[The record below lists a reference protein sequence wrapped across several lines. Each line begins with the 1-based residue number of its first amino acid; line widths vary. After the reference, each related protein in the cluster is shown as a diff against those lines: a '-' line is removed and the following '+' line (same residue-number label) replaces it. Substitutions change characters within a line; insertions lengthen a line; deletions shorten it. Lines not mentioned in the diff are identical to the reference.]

1 VAYRVRIISQ
11 LVEQAQHVRATYPNL
26 RKITANI
33 GWLLTD
39 NMLRLMAA
47 LAVNAWVVR
56 YLGPERY
63 GDLSFALAF
72 VTLFA
77 PLATLG
83 LNTIVVRDLVRRPD
97 SEGETLGSAFALVAV
112 GSSVTVMLVV
122 ITVLT
127 LRPQDGL
134 MHRLVLVLSISTS
147 FQAFSVIDAWFQSQV
162 VSKYTVYA
170 RNVALV
176 LSSFFRVGCI
186 LTQAP
191 LTAFAVAYAVE
202 SGLYALALVIVY
214 HHRSLGSKAMRV
226 WQVRLSRVK
235 SLLKDSWPLLLE
247 GIAIMIYMRVDQ
259 TMLGQM
265 LSGEQGRR
273 ELGLYSAAVRLS
285 EIWYFVPTAVISS
298 FFPTIVKSRELGE
311 AEYHRRIQRLLNF
324 LVLLSYGVAVPMTL
338 MSGAIVRLLY
348 GDEYRPAAPMFAILI
363 WAGVWVSLGL
373 VRSAVI
379 QIENRQIL
387 SLSASVLGAVSNV
400 GMNLLL
406 IPWLGGIGTAISTVI
421 SQCISAYASL
431 FLFVPLRKLA
441 KMQTRA
447 LVFPNPFRVVYPK

>member
-1 VAYRVRIISQ
+1 MTYRVRIISQ
-11 LVEQAQHVRATYPNL
+11 VVEQAQRIQATYPNL
-26 RKITANI
+26 RKITTNI
-33 GWLLTD
+33 GWLLAD
-39 NMLRLMAA
+39 NTLRLMAA
-47 LAVNAWVVR
+47 LVVNAWVVR
-56 YLGPERY
+56 YLGPEQY

-77 PLATLG
+77 PLAALG
-83 LNTIVVRDLVRRPD
+83 LNTIVVRDLVRWPE
-97 SEGETLGSAFALVAV
+97 SEGETLGSAFALMVGGSLAAV
-112 GSSVTVMLVV
+112 ILVI
-122 ITVLT
+122 ITVFA

-162 VSKYTVYA
+162 ASKYTVYA
-170 RNVALV
+170 RNVALA
-176 LSSFFRVGCI
+176 LSSLFRVGCI
-186 LTQAP
+186 LLQAP
-191 LTAFAVAYAVE
+191 LSAFAVAYAVE
-202 SGLYALALVIVY
+202 SGLYALALVVVY
-214 HHRSLGSKAMRV
+214 HHRSLGSKSMRV
-226 WQVRLSRVK
+226 WQARLSRVR

-265 LSGEQGRR
+265 LSGDEGRR

-285 EIWYFVPTAVISS
+285 EIWYFVPTAVIAS
-298 FFPTIVKSRELGE
+298 FFPTIVRSRELDE
-311 AEYHRRIQRLLNF
+311 VEYHRRIQRLLNF
-324 LVLLSYGVAVPMTL
+324 LVLLSYGVALPMTL
-338 MSGAIVRLLY
+338 MSGVIVRLLY
-348 GDEYRPAAPMFAILI
+348 GEEYRSAAPMFAILI

-400 GMNLLL
+400 GMNLVL

-421 SQCISAYASL
+421 SQCVSAYAGL
-431 FLFVPLRKLA
+431 FLFVPLRELA

-447 LVFPNPFRVVYPK
+447 LVFPNPFKAVYPK